1 MIQMPTCPRKSAEFN
16 GEGEPSSS
24 ARRRI
29 VLAAGLGAVA
39 SRATAQSAAGF
50 PSQPIRIVVPSAPG
64 GTTDLYSRLFSKALT
79 ELLGQPVVI
88 ENKPGAG
95 AVIGTE
101 TVVKAR
107 PDGHTMLIGSLPLS
121 TNPGLMA
128 RLPYDALTDL
138 RPVVQISAQGFIV
151 SVGHKSPYQ
160 SFAEVI
166 AAARQ
171 RDMPYATPG
180 IGTVGHLSGQVLN
193 VEYGTRFVH
202 VGYRGSAPAIQDVVA
217 GQLDVLIDPVASGSA
232 AISAGHLRPV
242 AVTNATRFPMLPN
255 TPTLREL
262 GFPLAEALAYSG
274 MLVPAATP
282 TDIVNKLNAAFND
295 AMKRPDV
302 RQGFERLNVRPVG
315 GSPEVFGAL
324 IRSETERWVPLIRRL
339 GLKAD

>member
-1 MIQMPTCPRKSAEFN
+1 MSQMPACPQKLAEFN
-16 GEGEPSSS
+16 CEGEPSSS

-128 RLPYDALTDL
+128 KLPYDALTDL
-138 RPVVQISAQGFIV
+138 RAVVQISAQGFIV

>member
-1 MIQMPTCPRKSAEFN
+1 MKVLNRPALAQ
-16 GEGEPSSS
+16 
-24 ARRRI
+24 ARRAT
-29 VLAAGLGAVA
+29 LKGALAGLAGWPAL
-39 SRATAQSAAGF
+39 SRSQSGGGF
-50 PSQPIRIVVPSAPG
+50 PSQAIRIVVPSAPG

-95 AVIGTE
+95 GIIGTE
-101 TVVKAR
+101 TVVKAK
-107 PDGHTMLIGSLPLS
+107 PDGHTLLIGSLPLS

-128 RLPYDALTDL
+128 KLPYDALQDL

-160 SFAEVI
+160 SLAEVI
-166 AAARQ
+166 AVARQ
-171 RDMPYATPG
+171 RDFPYATPG

-217 GQLDVLIDPVASGSA
+217 GQIDLLIDPVASGTA
-232 AISAGHLRPV
+232 AINGGQLRPI
-242 AVTNATRFPMLPN
+242 AVTNATRFSMLPN

-262 GFPLAEALAYSG
+262 GFPLAEAHAYSG

-282 TDIVNKLNAAFND
+282 SELVAKLNTAFNE

-315 GSPEVFGAL
+315 GPPETFGAL
-324 IRSETERWVPLIRRL
+324 IRAETERWVPLIRRL

>member
-1 MIQMPTCPRKSAEFN
+1 MNVPNKRQMAQPRRAALKSTL
-16 GEGEPSSS
+16 
-24 ARRRI
+24 
-29 VLAAGLGAVA
+29 VGLGGLPAL
-39 SRATAQSAAGF
+39 THAQSAASAF

-64 GTTDLYSRLFSKALT
+64 GTTDLYSRIFGKALT
-79 ELLGQPVVI
+79 ELLGQPVLI

-95 AVIGTE
+95 GIIGTE
-101 TVVKAR
+101 AVVKAK
-107 PDGHTMLIGSLPLS
+107 PDGHTLLIGSLPLS

-128 RLPYDALTDL
+128 KLPYDALQDL
-138 RPVVQISAQGFIV
+138 RPVVLISAQGFIM

-160 SFAEVI
+160 SLAEVI
-166 AAARQ
+166 AVARQ
-171 RDMPYATPG
+171 RDFPYATPG

-217 GQLDVLIDPVASGSA
+217 GQIDLLIDPVASGTA
-232 AISAGHLRPV
+232 AISGGQLRPI

-262 GFPLAEALAYSG
+262 GFPLAEAQAYSG

-282 TDIVNKLNAAFND
+282 TEVVVKLNAAFNE
-295 AMKRPDV
+295 AMKRADV
-302 RQGFERLNVRPVG
+302 RQAFERLNVRPIG
-315 GSPEVFGAL
+315 GTPETFGTL
-324 IRSETERWVPLIRRL
+324 IRTETERWVPLIRRL

>member
-1 MIQMPTCPRKSAEFN
+1 MRPKPSDMNNDSGRGLQR
-16 GEGEPSSS
+16 GPSSDL
-24 ARRRI
+24 RRRI
-29 VLAAGLGAVA
+29 VLAAGLAA
-39 SRATAQSAAGF
+39 SGGSARAQTAASF
-50 PSQPIRIVVPSAPG
+50 PNQPIRIIVPSAPG
-64 GTTDLYSRLFSKALT
+64 GTTDLYSRLFSKALNDI
-79 ELLGQPVVI
+79 LGQPVVI

-101 TVVKAR
+101 TVVKSK

-128 RLPYDALTDL
+128 RLPYDALKDL
-138 RPVVQISAQGFIV
+138 RAVVQISSQGFIV
-151 SVGHKSPYQ
+151 SVGQKSPYQ

-171 RDMPYATPG
+171 RDFPYATPG

-202 VGYRGSAPAIQDVVA
+202 VGYRGSALAIQDVVA
-217 GQLDVLIDPVASGSA
+217 GQLDLLIDPVASGTA

-242 AVTNATRFPMLPN
+242 AVTNGTRFSMLPN

-262 GFPLAEALAYSG
+262 GFPLAEAHAYSG

-282 TDIVNKLNAAFND
+282 TDIVNKLNAAFNE

-315 GSPEVFGAL
+315 GTPETFGNL